1 MGSPVLKDPDIRRTL
16 ARNINRLL
24 VEHGLS
30 QNRLAQRSGVNQKQ
44 VNNVC
49 QQRTGCG
56 IDALA
61 RIAEALQVRPC
72 QLLEDE
78 SPSNGGDRQA
88 AT

>member
-1 MGSPVLKDPDIRRTL
+1 MGSPVLKDPTIRRTL

-30 QNRLAQRSGVNQKQ
+30 QNRLAQLSGVNQKQ

-49 QQRTGCG
+49 RERTGCG

-61 RIAEALQVRPC
+61 LIARVLQVRPS
-72 QLLEDE
+72 QLLEE
-78 SPSNGGDRQA
+78 EPPASGEGCPLA
-88 AT
+88 A